1 MKKRLLLLLLVMTV
15 FTLAACGKSSSTDPD
30 DLVAYGDKDYL
41 GSYTETT
48 YKNERYKI
56 LFTVPSKDFVFA
68 TFDEI
73 LTANDMKEDGYSN
86 KKVPEFLAEGKDY
99 MTMYGGN
106 GETGSSTSVVLTKTE
121 PNVDQSAVIQTSA
134 DKIKESWEKDP
145 SITIKECQLVK
156 GSPVGNDQYLSYT
169 IESNNVTFYTKQFY
183 VFADGDM
190 ALISISATSKR
201 EIDAMFKAWTTL
213 TETGSDTKNS
223 ETKSS
228 ETTEAATAK

>member
-15 FTLAACGKSSSTDPD
+15 LTLAACGKSSTDPE

-56 LFTVPSKDFVFA
+56 LFTVPSKDFLFA

-73 LTANDMKEDGYSN
+73 LTANDMQEDGYSN

-106 GETGSSTSVVLTKTE
+106 GETGSSTSVVVTKTD
-121 PNVDQSAVIQTSA
+121 PNVDQTAVIKTSA

-145 SITIKECQLVK
+145 SITIKECQLLT

-201 EIDAMFKAWTTL
+201 EIDAMFKAWSVW
-213 TETGSDTKNS
+213 TEGSS
-223 ETKSS
+223 PSKSS